1 MIDCSKIPRLP
12 GIYKLINIVNNKIY
26 NSIRRAERENNIQYD
41 TLRNY
46 INKETSFGGY
56 FWKTNK

>member
-26 NSIRRAERENNIQYD
+26 IGSSI
-41 TLRNY
+41 NY